1 MDDISFDA
9 FVGEKEA
16 VFLVSLLVPFDVFS
30 FVFPLLSLHF
40 KYFHLPLSALTRTSG
55 GRKLND

>member
-16 VFLVSLLVPFDVFS
+16 VFLVSLLVPFYVFS

-40 KYFHLPLSALTRTSG
+40 KYSHLPLSALTRTSG

>member
-30 FVFPLLSLHF
+30 FVFPLLFSSF
-40 KYFHLPLSALTRTSG
+40 
-55 GRKLND
+55 